1 MRIIGGLAKGRRLAS
16 PKGDG
21 TRPMTDRV
29 REAIFNIID
38 VDGADVL
45 DLFAGTGSIGLEAL
59 SRNAATCRFV
69 ERDRGMAATLRK
81 NIEAVGL
88 GGEVSE
94 ASVERFLAGPPT
106 PVHLVFCDPPYPMP
120 LAEVEAILV
129 LLDEWLA
136 PGGWVV
142 LHRPTGEEA
151 PNAPWELA
159 DARTYGGTHLWW
171 YEKEDA

>member
-29 REAIFNIID
+29 REAIFNILD
-38 VDGADVL
+38 VTDAAVL

-59 SRNAATCRFV
+59 SRGAASCRFV
-69 ERDRGMAATLRK
+69 EQDRPMAAILRD
-81 NIEAVGL
+81 NIATVGL
-88 GGEVSE
+88 GGTVSE
-94 ASVERFLAGPPT
+94 ASVERFLAGPPA
-106 PVHLVFCDPPYPMP
+106 PVDLVFCDPPYPMS
-120 LAEVEAILV
+120 LDEVAGVLEAI
-129 LLDEWLA
+129 DRWLA

-142 LHRPTGEEA
+142 LHRPTGEEQ
-151 PNAPWELA
+151 PNAPWELD

-171 YEKEDA
+171 YRKDDA